1 MKKLLAL
8 SLALAMVLSL
18 GACGKKVDKTAMVDA
33 FNAVSTEFDA
43 ASKLVNDNEALID
56 EATHNAFMDTAA
68 QLADIKAEVESDDLS
83 QEQVDEITGI
93 LTGMLDGVKMMKT
106 GVEQIIAGGGTA
118 DSGEATELSP
128 EQLGMMTGA
137 YEELAPLCE
146 QATQLFD
153 ANGWSA
159 DADMSASV
167 QLALGTLATLK
178 NSIDDP
184 ASFASAG
191 MSFDEFITVAKNVV
205 DTMPAMIEA
214 MGVAYAA

>member
-1 MKKLLAL
+1 
-8 SLALAMVLSL
+8 
-18 GACGKKVDKTAMVDA
+18 
-33 FNAVSTEFDA
+33 
-43 ASKLVNDNEALID
+43 
-56 EATHNAFMDTAA
+56 
-68 QLADIKAEVESDDLS
+68 
-83 QEQVDEITGI
+83 GI

-118 DSGEATELSP
+118 AASGEVTELSP

-137 YEELAPLCE
+137 YEELTPLCE